1 MTKVS
6 GKCSHRRNSFPILGS
21 PAKIDVGLTAGSPF
35 PNFEFLNEF

>member
-6 GKCSHRRNSFPILGS
+6 GKCSHRWNRFPVPGP
-21 PAKIDVGLTAGSPF
+21 PAKIDVGLTGGSPF